1 MAKVALS
8 RTNNTT
14 IVTIKLPVNIF
25 GEFFVSIGARLREER
40 ERLGFTQPAF
50 AELAGTTKK
59 SQIDYEKDITQPKAN
74 YLAAIAEVGADICYI
89 VTGKTSKEQK
99 SDFEAEFDLVNV
111 YDVKISAGHG
121 SICSGN
127 AEPVSRLAFRKD
139 WLHKQG
145 LHAKDLLIVC
155 ATGDSMIPTI
165 HDKEKLL
172 VNSADKELT
181 DGFIYV
187 IRNQDNYWVKRIQIQ
202 FDGSLLL
209 ISDNKLYP
217 PMQLDLNDAS
227 DIEII
232 GRWVPSSRNAFY

>member
-1 MAKVALS
+1 M
-8 RTNNTT
+8 
-14 IVTIKLPVNIF
+14 
-25 GEFFVSIGARLREER
+25 IGARIREER
-40 ERLGFTQPAF
+40 NKLQMTQPEF
-50 AELAGTTKK
+50 AEIAGVSKRTV
-59 SQIDYEKDITQPKAN
+59 IDWEKDASAPNAVQLSALSEAGFDVN
-74 YLAAIAEVGADICYI
+74 YVI
-89 VTGKTSKEQK
+89 TGKRFEKTK
-99 SDFEAEFDLVNV
+99 SDFEDEFDLVNV

-121 SICSGN
+121 SICSGD

-145 LHAKDLLIVC
+145 LYAKDLLIVC

-165 HDKEKLL
+165 QDKEKLL
-172 VNSADKELT
+172 VNSGDKELT

-187 IRNQDNYWVKRIQIQ
+187 IRNNENYWVKRIQRQ

-209 ISDNKLYP
+209 ISDNKMYP
-217 PMQLDLNDAS
+217 PMQLDLDDAA

>member
-1 MAKVALS
+1 MNNLLAERFKSERKRLNLS
-8 RTNNTT
+8 QEGLGSL
-14 IVTIKLPVNIF
+14 IDVSESTIKRWENGTAIPSDKLILCAEHGLDIVFILLGKSSNSDLNTKS
-25 GEFFVSIGARLREER
+25 EFES
-40 ERLGFTQPAF
+40 
-50 AELAGTTKK
+50 
-59 SQIDYEKDITQPKAN
+59 
-74 YLAAIAEVGADICYI
+74 
-89 VTGKTSKEQK
+89 
-99 SDFEAEFDLVNV
+99 EFDLVNV

-165 HDKEKLL
+165 QDKEKLL

>member
-1 MAKVALS
+1 MSNLLAERFKSERKRLNLS
-8 RTNNTT
+8 QEGLGNL
-14 IVTIKLPVNIF
+14 IGVSESSIKRWEN
-25 GEFFVSIGARLREER
+25 G
-40 ERLGFTQPAF
+40 
-50 AELAGTTKK
+50 
-59 SQIDYEKDITQPKAN
+59 
-74 YLAAIAEVGADICYI
+74 AAIPSDKLTLCAEQGLDILYI
-89 VTGKTSKEQK
+89 LLGQNLNK
-99 SDFEAEFDLVNV
+99 SLNKRSEFETEFDLVNV

-121 SICSGN
+121 SICSGD

-139 WLHKQG
+139 WLHKKG
-145 LHAKDLLIVC
+145 LNAKDLLIVC

-165 HDKEKLL
+165 QDKEKLL

-217 PMQLDLNDAS
+217 PMQLDLNEAL

>member
-8 RTNNTT
+8 RTYNTT
-14 IVTIKLPVNIF
+14 IVTIKLPVNRF
-25 GEFFVSIGARLREER
+25 GVFFVSIGARLKEER

-59 SQIDYEKDITQPKAN
+59 SQIDYEKDLTQPKAG
-74 YLAAIAEVGADICYI
+74 YLAAIAEAGADISYI
-89 VTGKTSKEQK
+89 VTGKAIEKPK
-99 SDFEAEFDLVNV
+99 SDFEDEFDLVNV

-121 SICSGN
+121 SLCSGD

-145 LHAKDLLIVC
+145 LYAKDLLIVC

-165 HDKEKLL
+165 QDKEKLL
-172 VNSADKELT
+172 VNAADKELT

-217 PMQLDLNDAS
+217 PMQLDLSDTT